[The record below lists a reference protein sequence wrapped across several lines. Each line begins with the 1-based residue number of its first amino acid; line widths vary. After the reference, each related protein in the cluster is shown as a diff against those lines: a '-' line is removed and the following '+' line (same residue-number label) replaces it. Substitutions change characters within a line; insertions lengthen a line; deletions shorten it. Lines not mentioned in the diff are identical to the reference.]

1 MIIDDDLY
9 NKLCMLLF
17 QEEVRLKN
25 NVIDAQN
32 YILKYTPTDPAPF
45 MKLYAAQHIA
55 SYYDNYMKSFLR
67 WLEHYSGKGDC

>member
-1 MIIDDDLY
+1 MMIDDDLY

-25 NVIDAQN
+25 NIVDAQN
-32 YILKYTPTDPAPF
+32 YILKYTPTDPIPY
-45 MKLYAAQHIA
+45 MKLYRAQSI
-55 SYYDNYMKSFLR
+55 SEYYNNYISSFLK